1 MMLNDF
7 LRIVE
12 SKAPQSLHD
21 RVVTPDEAKAVITN
35 YQRLTDP
42 HRSKFLSLPI
52 DNIIEF
58 AMIDKAPTGMP
69 KNGGFKNYMTE
80 VENTHEPEKPALEQ
94 HDYLDAPLV
103 EVASEPVAIPVVKP
117 KVARKKARVVEE
129 APTRID
135 TASEE
140 VFFTRLLE
148 RLNVLS
154 DPKPQ
159 PVTVETTVQTTEA
172 HIERLYEIEQSMLD
186 RLNLMSE
193 HVASQSTET
202 QSNLI
207 EVLNIQR
214 ALITQISET
223 QSQIVNAQT
232 QMVAAISLLTEKV
245 GVLAQTAPV
254 VNVPAPVVNVTMQE
268 GKRVTKMVERD
279 ENGLIKKITEGY
291 EQEAV

>member
-1 MMLNDF
+1 MLNDF
-7 LRIVE
+7 QRIVE

-35 YQRLTDP
+35 YQRLSDP

-58 AMIDKAPTGMP
+58 AMLQKAPTGMP

-80 VENTHEPEKPALEQ
+80 VENTQEPAKPALEQ

-103 EVASEPVAIPVVKP
+103 EHALPEPPPIPVVK
-117 KVARKKARVVEE
+117 KVTRKKARVVED
-129 APTRID
+129 APVRTEP
-135 TASEE
+135 TEQ

-148 RLNVLS
+148 RLNTLS
-154 DPKPQ
+154 DLKPQ

-172 HIERLYEIEQSMLD
+172 HVERLCEIEKSMLD

-193 HVASQSTET
+193 HVAAQSSEM
-202 QSNLI
+202 QSHLI
-207 EVLNIQR
+207 EVLTAQR
-214 ALITQISET
+214 TLITQISET
-223 QSQIVNAQT
+223 QSQIVQT
-232 QMVAAISLLTEKV
+232 QTHMVAALSVLAEKV
-245 GVLAQTAPV
+245 GTLAITAPI
-254 VNVPAPVVNVTMQE
+254 VNVPAPIVNVTMQE

-291 EQEAV
+291 EQEVV